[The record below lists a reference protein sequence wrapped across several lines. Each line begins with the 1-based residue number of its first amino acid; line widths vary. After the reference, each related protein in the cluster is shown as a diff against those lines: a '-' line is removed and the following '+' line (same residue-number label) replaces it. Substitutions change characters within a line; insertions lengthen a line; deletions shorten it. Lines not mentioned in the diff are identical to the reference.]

1 MEWIATGI
9 RRGRSGR
16 KREGIA
22 MIIRSTHSPT
32 RSAEAELTHARE
44 VLLAESKAVESV
56 AARIDGSFLRAV
68 DAIADATGVVLV
80 TGMGKAGLIA
90 QKVAATMAS
99 TGTRAHFLHP
109 GEACHGDLGRL
120 AEGDV
125 LLAFSHSGET
135 EELVSILPA
144 AKRLGAILIG
154 VTGHATSTLSRLAD
168 VVIAYGPIEE
178 ACPIKLAPSA
188 SCSAMLA
195 LGDALAFVLMRRYD
209 FRPEDFGRYHP
220 SGSLGKR
227 LRPVEEVMRT
237 GSQLRLAKSCLTVRE
252 VLVAAHRTGRRTGA
266 ICLVDDEGQL
276 DGIFTDSDLAR
287 LVEANDFAVFS
298 QPMRDVMTRSPI
310 TCPMGMLVGEAV
322 EIFRARQVSEIPV
335 VDALGQPAGI
345 VDITDL
351 LDLLP
356 EVA

>member
-1 MEWIATGI
+1 
-9 RRGRSGR
+9 
-16 KREGIA
+16 
-22 MIIRSTHSPT
+22 MIIRSTPPPV
-32 RSAEAELTHARE
+32 RSADAELAHARE

-56 AARIDGSFLRAV
+56 AGRLDESFLRAV
-68 DAIADATGVVLV
+68 DAIADSTGVVLV

-144 AKRLGAILIG
+144 AKRLGATLIG
-154 VTGHATSTLSRLAD
+154 VTGRSNSTLARLAD
-168 VVIAYGPIEE
+168 MVIAYGPIEE
-178 ACPIKLAPSA
+178 ACPIKMAPSA
-188 SCSAMLA
+188 SCAAMLA

-237 GSQLRLAKSCLTVRE
+237 GTQLRLAHSHLTVRE
-252 VLVAAHRTGRRTGA
+252 VLMAAHRTGRRTGA
-266 ICLVDDEGQL
+266 ICLVDDEGKL

-298 QPMRDVMTRSPI
+298 KPIREIMTRSPI
-310 TCPMGMLVGEAV
+310 TCPTGMLVGEAV
-322 EIFRARQVSEIPV
+322 EIFRARHVSEIPV
-335 VDALGQPAGI
+335 VDAADRPTGI